1 MHPLP
6 LITLVPDSLRLSRD
20 AARRHA
26 VLTTLAERE
35 AAHHREVH
43 APSPSSRKGV
53 STWFSF
59 LRSPSSASSA

>member
-6 LITLVPDSLRLSRD
+6 LITLVPDSLQLSRD

-26 VLTTLAERE
+26 VLTVLAERE
-35 AAHHREVH
+35 AAHRHAVR